1 MSAVTASHSKSTYPL
16 STEPIFWSLQMKRSS
31 KIASRLIPAFAILLG
46 IVTVSSGAAINVPE
60 DETSIQV
67 AIDGAMFGDIIML
80 SPGNYSESLAM
91 RGGITIMGT
100 GARPEDTVLS
110 GDYLHKIL
118 SLVGDARPARIENIT
133 LQDGFAG
140 SGGAATIDGADV
152 TFIDVHFIGNTAA
165 SEGGALFAYN
175 SRVTLRDCVFYANYS
190 LGGGGGAV
198 HIEGTDSKGSV
209 QLIEFCSFAGNSGCC
224 GGTSLVMGGCPLV
237 ISNNILEDVNCL
249 PGAAPIFTCN
259 NGAVCGTDG
268 GHNFIDDPMYCGFE
282 YADLRLE
289 AESPCLPENNPDC
302 GLIGAK
308 GACAFTAV
316 ESTSF
321 SSVKSLYD

>member
-1 MSAVTASHSKSTYPL
+1 
-16 STEPIFWSLQMKRSS
+16 MKRSGM
-31 KIASRLIPAFAILLG
+31 ILHRLILAAAFILSTASLSLG
-46 IVTVSSGAAINVPE
+46 EGINVPE
-60 DETSIQV
+60 DETSIQA
-67 AIDGAMFGDIIML
+67 AIDSAVLGDIVML
-80 SPGNYSESLAM
+80 SPGSYSESLVM
-91 RGGITIMGT
+91 RGGITLMGM
-100 GARPEDTVLS
+100 GSRPEDTVLS
-110 GDYLHKIL
+110 GDYLHKVL
-118 SLVGDARPARIENIT
+118 ALVDDEEPARIENLT

-140 SGGAATIDGADV
+140 YGAAATIDGADV

-165 SEGGALFAYN
+165 SEGGALFALN
-175 SRVTLRDCVFYANYS
+175 SRVTLRDCIFYANYS

-198 HIEGTDSKGSV
+198 HIEGTDSKNSV

-249 PGAAPIFTCN
+249 PGAAPMFSCN
-259 NGAVCGTDG
+259 NGAICGTDG

-308 GACAFTAV
+308 GACTVTAV

-321 SSVKSLYD
+321 SSIKSLY

>member
-1 MSAVTASHSKSTYPL
+1 MKHSGMILHRLILAAAFILSTASL
-16 STEPIFWSLQMKRSS
+16 
-31 KIASRLIPAFAILLG
+31 
-46 IVTVSSGAAINVPE
+46 SSGEGINVPE
-60 DETSIQV
+60 DETSIQA
-67 AIDGAMFGDIIML
+67 AIDSAVLGDIVML
-80 SPGNYSESLAM
+80 SPGSYSESLVM
-91 RGGITIMGT
+91 RGGITLMGT
-100 GARPEDTVLS
+100 GSRPEDTVLS

-118 SLVGDARPARIENIT
+118 SLVGDEEPVRIENLT
-133 LQDGFAG
+133 FQDGFAG
-140 SGGAATIDGADV
+140 NGAAVTVDGGDV

-165 SEGGALFAYN
+165 SDGGALFALN
-175 SRVTLRDCVFYANYS
+175 SRVMLRDCIFYANYS

-198 HIEGTDSKGSV
+198 HIEGTDSKNSV
-209 QLIEFCSFAGNSGCC
+209 QVIEFCSFAGNSGCC

-249 PGAAPIFTCN
+249 PGAAPMFSCN
-259 NGAVCGTDG
+259 NGAICGTDG

-308 GACAFTAV
+308 GACTFTAV

-321 SSVKSLYD
+321 SSVKSFY

>member
-1 MSAVTASHSKSTYPL
+1 
-16 STEPIFWSLQMKRSS
+16 MKRSGM
-31 KIASRLIPAFAILLG
+31 IMHRLILASAFILSTASLSLG
-46 IVTVSSGAAINVPE
+46 EGINVPE
-60 DETSIQV
+60 DETSIQA
-67 AIDGAMFGDIIML
+67 AIDSAVLGDIVML
-80 SPGNYSESLAM
+80 SPGSYSESLVM
-91 RGGITIMGT
+91 RGGITLMGM
-100 GARPEDTVLS
+100 GSRPEDTVLS
-110 GDYLHKIL
+110 GDYLHKVL
-118 SLVGDARPARIENIT
+118 ALVDDEEPARIENLT

-140 SGGAATIDGADV
+140 YGAAATIDGADV

-165 SEGGALFAYN
+165 SEGGALFALN
-175 SRVTLRDCVFYANYS
+175 SRVTLRDCIFYANYS

-198 HIEGTDSKGSV
+198 HIEGTDSKNSV

-249 PGAAPIFTCN
+249 PGAAPMFSCN
-259 NGAVCGTDG
+259 NGAICGTDG

-308 GACAFTAV
+308 GACTFTAV

-321 SSVKSLYD
+321 SSVKSFY

>member
-1 MSAVTASHSKSTYPL
+1 MKLGLRIIRRWTL
-16 STEPIFWSLQMKRSS
+16 SFALLTLIAGPSL
-31 KIASRLIPAFAILLG
+31 
-46 IVTVSSGAAINVPE
+46 GAAINVPE
-60 DETSIQV
+60 DEISIQD
-67 AIDGAMFGDIIML
+67 AIDSAVLGDVIMI
-80 SPGNYSESLAM
+80 SPGTYSASLAM
-91 RGGITIMGT
+91 RGGITLVGT
-100 GARPEDTVLS
+100 GTRPEDTVLS
-110 GDYLHKIL
+110 GEYLHKIM
-118 SLVGDARPARIENIT
+118 SLVGDEQPVRVENLT

-140 SGGAATIDGADV
+140 SGAAVTLDGADV
-152 TFIDVHFIGNTAA
+152 TMIDVHFVGNTAA
-165 SEGGALFAYN
+165 SEGGALFALN
-175 SRVTLRDCVFYANYS
+175 SRVTLRNCIFYANYS

-198 HIEGTDSKGSV
+198 HIEGTDSKNSV
-209 QLIEFCSFAGNSGCC
+209 QVIEFCSFAGNSGCC
-224 GGTSLVMGGCPLV
+224 GGTSLVMGGCPLM

-249 PGAAPIFTCN
+249 PGASPMFTCN

-289 AESPCLPENNPDC
+289 ADSPCLPENNPDC